1 MCHSET
7 IEGEITK
14 DAEMLI
20 LVPCPLGGSQVC
32 LRVLRLPAQDASR
45 ARWQHLHVGQIC
57 LRSQDSV
64 HGTDM
69 VDSRGTG
76 QGLLAW
82 VTISPGKQRTFVK
95 VLDETCLKSARLAF
109 VWARPEIAPV
119 ATEVFGN
126 ILFLYACSLFHPPQ
140 HVMASVTSE

>member
-20 LVPCPLGGSQVC
+20 LLPCPLGGSQVC
-32 LRVLRLPAQDASR
+32 LCVLRLPAQDASR
-45 ARWQHLHVGQIC
+45 ARWQHLHIGQIC
-57 LRSQDSV
+57 LRSQRSEQCQESV
-64 HGTDM
+64 HGTGV

-82 VTISPGKQRTFVK
+82 VDRSIREYAYDKGIS
-95 VLDETCLKSARLAF
+95 LKAGDLCQS
-109 VWARPEIAPV
+109 
-119 ATEVFGN
+119 T
-126 ILFLYACSLFHPPQ
+126 
-140 HVMASVTSE
+140 